1 MLSIARRDRGLDYH
15 GYLKEFVAGIRD
27 HRKPIK
33 KKAKGKEPREGSPKE
48 EEPYGPKKGT
58 YIGIIARG
66 STLASSSK
74 RSIKTYRRNIVV
86 SKEVNRPTGAHLPQ
100 LHT

>member
-33 KKAKGKEPREGSPKE
+33 KKQRGKNLGREALKRKSLTVPRKVL
-48 EEPYGPKKGT
+48 T
-58 YIGIIARG
+58 
-66 STLASSSK
+66 
-74 RSIKTYRRNIVV
+74 
-86 SKEVNRPTGAHLPQ
+86 
-100 LHT
+100 